1 MKFKNLK
8 IKHKIF
14 VFLMLVAFITSS
26 LAVMFF
32 QITQSLY
39 EELIYQQN
47 AEKFHLISRQIEEKL
62 TTIDKLSL
70 TIMSDSAIQRYL
82 TIMKTSKDTYSVY
95 NMASELQK
103 RLMSYQLFDYSIS
116 SIAILGMNNEYFG
129 VGFNVK
135 QVNTQEILTFKEEAA
150 VREGASVWVG
160 RNQGAASFISLR
172 EIREVNDTSMEP
184 LGTLIIRTSADKL
197 MQTYSYPR
205 GDYNSTML
213 IVEDHNVIYPSE
225 AQIEYKELQLPSD
238 KVYSVITI
246 NHEKYLA
253 AHFELAYTGWTFI
266 HLVPYGSIF
275 QGITMMKITLIL
287 IYALIILAFLFIGL
301 QFSKSITSPID
312 VLTKKMRIVE
322 KGDLNLSEQKTP
334 INQDEIGQLSRN
346 FDKMV
351 ERLDTLIRE
360 NYVNQIMLKD
370 AEYNTL
376 KSKLNPHFLYNTLDS
391 INWLARMN
399 GQQEI
404 SGMVKALGNLLRSTV
419 NDKEFI
425 TIEEEIDNLY
435 HYIFIQ
441 KFRFEERLVYRME
454 IPEHLRAL
462 YIPCIILQPVVEN
475 SIKYGVES
483 GTDMC
488 EIVVSAV
495 EYGNN
500 LVIQVKDT
508 GPGMDK
514 DYLEKLEHGEVTA
527 AGTGIGLKNIHDR
540 LRNIFCEGYGIQIE
554 SEPGH
559 GTLISIHLPK
569 LNSTSK

>member
-1 MKFKNLK
+1 MRLKFTNLK

-14 VFLMLVAFITSS
+14 VFLLIVAFITSS
-26 LAVMFF
+26 LGIIFI

-39 EELIYQQN
+39 NELVYQQN

-70 TIMSDSAIQRYL
+70 AIMSDSGVQRYL
-82 TIMKTSKDTYSVY
+82 SIMKSSPGTYEAY
-95 NMASELQK
+95 TAARELQLK
-103 RLMSYQLFDYSIS
+103 LMSYQLFDYSIS
-116 SIAILGMNNEYFG
+116 SVAILDANSGYLG
-129 VGFNVK
+129 VGLNVN
-135 QVNTQEILTFKEEAA
+135 QVDAAELITFKEEAA
-150 VREGASVWVG
+150 LRKGASVWMG
-160 RNQGAASFISLR
+160 RNLGAASFVSLR

-184 LGTLIIRTSADKL
+184 LGTLIIQTSADKL
-197 MQTYSYPR
+197 MQTYSYPAR
-205 GDYNSTML
+205 DRNSTML
-213 IVEDHNVIYPSE
+213 IVDNQNVIYPAE
-225 AQIEYKELQLPSD
+225 TQIQYQELQLISD
-238 KVYSVITI
+238 QAYSVITV
-246 NHEKYLA
+246 NEEKHLA

-275 QGITMMKITLIL
+275 QGIIVMKIALIV
-287 IYALIILAFLFIGL
+287 IYALIVLVILFIGL
-301 QFSKSITSPID
+301 RFSMSITSPID
-312 VLTKKMRIVE
+312 KLTKKMGIVE
-322 KGDLNLSEQKTP
+322 KGDLNLWERESP
-334 INQDEIGQLSRN
+334 VNRDEIGQLSRN

-351 ERLDTLIRE
+351 ERLDMLIRE

-376 KSKLNPHFLYNTLDS
+376 KAKLNPHFLYNTLDS
-391 INWLARMN
+391 INWLARLN

-419 NDKEFI
+419 NDKEFV
-425 TIEEEIDNLY
+425 TIEEEIDNLF

-454 IPEHLRAL
+454 IPEHLGAL

-488 EIVVSAV
+488 EVVVSAK
-495 EYGNN
+495 EDENH

-508 GPGMDK
+508 GPGMDM
-514 DYLEKLEHGEVTA
+514 DYLEKLERGEVA
-527 AGTGIGLKNIHDR
+527 AEGTGIGLKNIHDR
-540 LRNIFCEGYGIQIE
+540 LQNLFGEEYGIRIE
-554 SEPGH
+554 SVAGR

-569 LNSTSK
+569 LNTI